1 MLTKSS
7 VSVLGTWFGVV
18 CVGLNVYDE
27 FISATSSASA
37 VKNML
42 IRFKMPATVVKI
54 LPILASSVS

>member
-1 MLTKSS
+1 M
-7 VSVLGTWFGVV
+7 SVLGTWFGVV

-27 FISATSSASA
+27 FMSVTSSASA

-42 IRFKMPATVVKI
+42 IRFKIPAAVVKI

>member
-1 MLTKSS
+1 

-27 FISATSSASA
+27 FMSATSSASA

>member
-1 MLTKSS
+1 
-7 VSVLGTWFGVV
+7 VSVLGTSFGAV
-18 CVGLNVYDE
+18 CAGLNVYDE
-27 FISATSSASA
+27 FRSVTSSASD

>member
-1 MLTKSS
+1 M
-7 VSVLGTWFGVV
+7 SVLGTWFVVV

-27 FISATSSASA
+27 FMSVKSSASA

-42 IRFKMPATVVKI
+42 IRLKIPAAVVKI